1 MKAHLLLAVC
11 SLASALPKRQAPACT
26 EIAQRVPWPNL
37 TAEEKSGYIGAD
49 LCLINSLSKTN
60 FSGAVS
66 RWNDLQWPHVHQTSY
81 VHGVGAFLP
90 FHRYYMTVHERMIR
104 HGCGYTGRMPYWDEV
119 AEVDDLLGSDLWKD
133 KNFGGDG
140 EGKDDCV
147 QTGPFAN
154 LALGG
159 SLTTALRTI
168 AYPVASVNMADP
180 TLSPGGPVFYLHY
193 SYLDKLWWEWQKLD
207 SENRLYDRSG
217 PNLPGRTQPTDPSV
231 DYAIVDYFNDNGT
244 VTTLQHTLYVDG
256 LGEIAPNITI
266 NDIMDLNGPVIFSF
280 EDKTNDKG
288 TGTCKDRRL
297 IDGFSRRW
305 VAVTIVIPRM
315 RNGWPE
321 SVTSTNEAQAG
332 S

>member
-26 EIAQRVPWPNL
+26 EIAQRVPWTNL
-37 TAEEKSGYIGAD
+37 TAEEKSGYISAD

-66 RWNDLQWPHVHQTSY
+66 RWNDLQWPHIHQTSY

-154 LALGG
+154 LALVSQAAQTKIDRCNAIDDFSTACSCLEGSSHSDEHGG
-159 SLTTALRTI
+159 VGKI
-168 AYPVASVNMADP
+168 MADP
-180 TLSPGGPVFYLHY
+180 TLSPGDPVFYLHY

-266 NDIMDLNGPVIFSF
+266 NDIMDLNGPVICS
-280 EDKTNDKG
+280 EYVN
-288 TGTCKDRRL
+288 
-297 IDGFSRRW
+297 
-305 VAVTIVIPRM
+305 V
-315 RNGWPE
+315 
-321 SVTSTNEAQAG
+321 
-332 S
+332 